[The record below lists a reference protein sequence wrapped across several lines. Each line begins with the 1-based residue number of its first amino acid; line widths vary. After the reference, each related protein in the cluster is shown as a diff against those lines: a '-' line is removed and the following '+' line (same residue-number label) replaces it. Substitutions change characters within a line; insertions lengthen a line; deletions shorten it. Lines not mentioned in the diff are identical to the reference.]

1 MLGIS
6 GPQKPLHAWRERQQH
21 SYQGSPY
28 VSVRPPGGVGLCHPV
43 AVEFCRANGRGS
55 RLRGRDEAFGE
66 ALEEVVLRCAESFC
80 EERGKIPVYSLLRI
94 ADTQWQHTAN
104 DNAR

>member
-6 GPQKPLHAWRERQQH
+6 GPQKRLHAWRERQQH
-21 SYQGSPY
+21 SYQGSPN
-28 VSVRPPGGVGLCHPV
+28 VSVQSPGGVGLCQPV

-66 ALEEVVLRCAESFC
+66 VLEEVVLRCAESSC
-80 EERGKIPVYSLLRI
+80 EERQNSRVFSPQDSRHAVAAYS
-94 ADTQWQHTAN
+94 Q
-104 DNAR
+104 